1 MDAKQLFRA
10 VSDKMRSD
18 FELAAQFVHKGTR
31 GTARENTLRDFL
43 AKGRLPA
50 KYGLGAGEVVGHVR
64 DVSRQ
69 CDIVVYDSMYG
80 LSLHYDEDNQIY
92 PIDSVYGI
100 IEVKSGLSKAE
111 LLDALEKIKVFK
123 EMTVGGAIAEPM
135 GSGFTIVRPRPRPF
149 GVVFAYSLDGNS
161 IDSLYENLKEWES
174 KNSPTT
180 WPNHIC
186 VLNEGCIHHQ
196 HLFETCLDSETI
208 TNKCISVPL
217 KYGNDSLFKFYCA
230 IHDMCSRMKLGP
242 VELERYFSPGVKI
255 GRFSVFG
262 RITEAQVAFDGKL
275 PVPARLKESTLEK
288 IVAWCAKT
296 KKIRHSDLLKKQFG
310 KLPLGVAEN
319 STGMNALLYLYNPDN
334 FLGID
339 KIQANPSTEENMPT
353 DHFSTLLNVLDVTID
368 GDLYALAMG
377 SLNAADWEP
386 LK

>member
-18 FELAAQFVHKGTR
+18 FELAAQFLHKGTR

-64 DVSRQ
+64 DVSKQ
-69 CDIVVYDSMYG
+69 CDIIVFDSMYG

-100 IEVKSGLSKAE
+100 IEVKSGLSKTE
-111 LLDALEKIKVFK
+111 LLDSLEKIKVFK
-123 EMTVGGAIAEPM
+123 EMTIGGAVAEPI
-135 GSGFTIVRPRPRPF
+135 GNEYTIVRPRPKPF
-149 GVVFAYSLDGNS
+149 GVVFAYSLSGNS
-161 IDSLYENLKEWES
+161 LDSLNENLRDWES
-174 KNSPTT
+174 KNSPET
-180 WPNHIC
+180 WPNYIC

-196 HLFETCLDSETI
+196 HIFETCLDSERI
-208 TNKCISVPL
+208 KNECLPVSL
-217 KYGNDSLFKFYCA
+217 KYENDSLFKFYCA
-230 IHDMCSRMKLGP
+230 VHDMCSRMRLGP

-262 RITEAQVAFDGKL
+262 RITEAQVTFDGKT

-296 KKIRHSDLLKKQFG
+296 KKVSRSDLLKKQFG
-310 KLPLGVAEN
+310 DLPSGVAEN
-319 STGMNALLYLYNPDN
+319 STGMNALFYLYNPDN
-334 FLGID
+334 FPGLD
-339 KIQANPSTEENMPT
+339 ELKANPGMLQSIST
-353 DHFSTLLNVLDVTID
+353 DHFSTLLNMVDVTID
-368 GDLYALAMG
+368 GDQYALAMG
-377 SLNAADWEP
+377 SLNAEDWEA
-386 LK
+386 L